1 MKMTIEE
8 ALSKIKAICFSHLHE
23 LQKETERNPNEETR
37 KALEWEIYD
46 LSKAIHLIIKCVT
59 DSIEEHDE

>member
-1 MKMTIEE
+1 MTTKA
-8 ALSKIKAICFSHLHE
+8 ALRKVKGICFSHLHE
-23 LQKETERNPNEETR
+23 LQKETEDNPNEETK

-46 LSKAIHLIIKCVT
+46 LSKAVHLIIKCVT

>member
-1 MKMTIEE
+1 MTTKA
-8 ALSKIKAICFSHLHE
+8 ALRKVKGICFSHLHE
-23 LQKETERNPNEETR
+23 LQKETEDNPNEETK
-37 KALEWEIYD
+37 KALEWEIYE